1 MNLPTSVA
9 ERVNVALKTRKAV
22 VPAAGLGTR
31 LLSATKEQP
40 KEMLPV
46 FAAGE
51 DDALCLKPMV
61 QRIFEQLFDFGI
73 REFYFIVGKEKRAI
87 EDHFTP
93 DAEYVNRLSSHGK
106 SGQATQLSEFYGK
119 IRASSIVW
127 VNQPE
132 PRGFGDAVLQAQ
144 RLVGG
149 EQFLVH
155 AGDTYIISV
164 VPTVH
169 SRLVDAHTN
178 SGADATLALQ
188 EVTDPRQYGVA
199 EIEASKADILDVKR
213 VVEKP
218 VRPATNLAIMPLY
231 IFNPTIFDALRA
243 TRPDSG
249 GEVQLTDAIQ
259 HLIDGGH
266 RVRAIRLGHDDI
278 RLDIGTP
285 ETYWEALELS
295 HRYAL
300 SRK

>member
-1 MNLPTSVA
+1 VI
-9 ERVNVALKTRKAV
+9 RKAV

-51 DDALCLKPMV
+51 GDALCLKPMV
-61 QRIFEQLFDFGI
+61 QRIFEELFDFGV

-93 DAEYVNRLSSHGK
+93 DAYYVNRLSSHGK
-106 SGQATQLSEFYGK
+106 GSQATQLSEFYEK
-119 IRASSIVW
+119 IAAASIVW
-127 VNQPE
+127 VNQSE

-144 RLVGG
+144 RLVGD

-155 AGDTYIISV
+155 AGDTYIISAP
-164 VPTVH
+164 PTVH
-169 SRLVDAHTN
+169 SRLVNAHTN
-178 SGADATLALQ
+178 GQTDATLALQ
-188 EVTDPRQYGVA
+188 EVSDPRHYGVA
-199 EIEASKADILDVKR
+199 EIEASETDILNVKR

-218 VRPATNLAIMPLY
+218 VKPATNLAIMPLY
-231 IFNPTIFDALRA
+231 VFNPTIFQALRV
-243 TRPDSG
+243 TLPDSR

-259 HLIDGGH
+259 RLIEGGH
-266 RVRAIRLGHDDI
+266 SVRAIRLGRDDI

-300 SRK
+300 SGK